1 MIGFSSQRN
10 CLAASTRGKFN
21 TNLYIN
27 MKLMK
32 ENDVDVERQ
41 PGFVW
46 AELMLET
53 SASKIGYGGCIT
65 FIKS

>member
-1 MIGFSSQRN
+1 
-10 CLAASTRGKFN
+10 
-21 TNLYIN
+21 